1 MFPGGGG
8 EGEGGTVTEN
18 DMETLT
24 AKFHFVDL
32 AGSERIKRTGATGMR
47 AKEGIKINCGLVS
60 LFTMLVHRGLGKY
73 KNRGS
78 GLMIANCDIY
88 SGCEERSPVCS

>member
-1 MFPGGGG
+1 MCRISRLFSRSGGRGNDE
-8 EGEGGTVTEN
+8 EGAVTEN

-32 AGSERIKRTGATGMR
+32 AGSERIKRTGATGVR

-60 LFTMLVHRGLGKY
+60 KY
-73 KNRGS
+73 FH
-78 GLMIANCDIY
+78 L
-88 SGCEERSPVCS
+88 